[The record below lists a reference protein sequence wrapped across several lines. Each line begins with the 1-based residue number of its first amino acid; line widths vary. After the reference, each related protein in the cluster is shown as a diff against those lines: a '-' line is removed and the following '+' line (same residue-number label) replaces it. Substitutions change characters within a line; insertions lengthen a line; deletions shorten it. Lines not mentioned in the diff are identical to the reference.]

1 MMSSVTVNRHCVRQL
16 PPSESRGEAVDI
28 HLLEDTMQDLPDL
41 ALVGSTWSDM
51 ARRVSAFV
59 EGESEQERGRAADF
73 LFAAFGLAVEM
84 WYQKGDPAE
93 PAWTEWMHPWRKLA
107 GDNPGT
113 VYLSA
118 PVSARHRYRL
128 RGPLA
133 GAHYVGVQLYHQV
146 QGFNAPSAN
155 ISSAEL
161 VAGQDG
167 RFELVLGGE
176 RPTGAAN
183 WLPLEPEDYVAMV
196 RVYSYEPWTR
206 WDVSIER
213 IDDSPAEPLSAEAR
227 LAKAA
232 SYFEAEVR
240 SSMEL
245 TELIQAGGTNAY
257 GPPDATYRQP
267 EYGDALFPTLDN
279 TYEGFFVD
287 LQADEAILLHG
298 RLPKAKYTSLVF
310 YDRWWATPDYPRLR
324 CYLTDRDLVLN
335 TDGTYDAV
343 IAASDPGVPNWIDTG
358 GLAQGVFASRFL
370 LAEEKLLPEASV
382 VKLAE
387 LPALLASA

>member
-1 MMSSVTVNRHCVRQL
+1 METATTQPARFGDLWCEMSDQVMECVAGR
-16 PPSESRGEAVDI
+16 SS
-28 HLLEDTMQDLPDL
+28 LEHERATEF
-41 ALVGSTWSDM
+41 LV
-51 ARRVSAFV
+51 A
-59 EGESEQERGRAADF
+59 AAD
-73 LFAAFGLAVEM
+73 LAVEM
-84 WYQKGDPAE
+84 WFQKGDPAT

-118 PVSARHRYRL
+118 PVSPRHTYRV

-155 ISSAEL
+155 ISSADL
-161 VAGQDG
+161 VAGEDG
-167 RFELVLGGE
+167 RFELFLGGD
-176 RPTGAAN
+176 RPDGGAD
-183 WLPLEPEDYVAMV
+183 WLPLQEDDYIAMV

-213 IDDSPAEPLSAEAR
+213 VDDAPAEPLPVEER
-227 LAKAA
+227 LEKAA
-232 SYFEAEVR
+232 AYFQAEVL
-240 SSMEL
+240 SSIEL
-245 TELIQAGGTNAY
+245 TGLIRAGGTNGY

-267 EYGDALFPTLDN
+267 KYGDALFPTLDN

-287 LQADEAILLHG
+287 LGPGEAILLHG

-310 YDRWWATPDYPRLR
+310 YDRWWATPDYPRLH

-335 TDGTYDAV
+335 PDGSYDAV
-343 IAASDPGVPNWIDTG
+343 IAASDPGAPNWIDTG
-358 GLAQGVFASRFL
+358 GLTEGVFASRFL

-382 VKLAE
+382 VKLAK
-387 LPALLASA
+387 LPALLASAGA

>member
-1 MMSSVTVNRHCVRQL
+1 LNHPDQ
-16 PPSESRGEAVDI
+16 EA
-28 HLLEDTMQDLPDL
+28 TMQDPADFT
-41 ALVGSTWSDM
+41 LVGSTWNDM
-51 ARRVSAFV
+51 AAHVSAAV
-59 EGESEQERGRAADF
+59 DGMPELERARAADF

-84 WYQKGDPAE
+84 WYQKGDPAD

-118 PVSARHRYRL
+118 PVSPRHRYRV

-146 QGFNAPSAN
+146 GGFNAPSAN

-161 VAGQDG
+161 VAGPDG
-167 RFELVLGGE
+167 RFELMLGGQ
-176 RPTGAAN
+176 RPDGTAN
-183 WLPLEPEDYVAMV
+183 WLPLQDGDYIAMV
-196 RVYSYEPWTR
+196 RVYSYAPWTR

-213 IDDSPAEPLSAEAR
+213 IDDSPAEPLPAEER
-227 LAKAA
+227 LAKAT
-232 SYFEAEVR
+232 SYFEAEVL
-240 SSMEL
+240 SSIEL

-267 EYGDALFPTLDN
+267 KYGDALFPTLDN

-287 LQADEAILLHG
+287 LRPNEAILLHG

-324 CYLTDRDLVLN
+324 CYLTDRDLALN
-335 TDGTYDAV
+335 ADGTYDAV
-343 IAASDPGVPNWIDTG
+343 IAATDPGVPNWIDTG
-358 GLAQGVFASRFL
+358 GLTQGVFASRFL
-370 LAEEKLLPEASV
+370 LTQETLLPDASV
-382 VKLAE
+382 VGLAD
-387 LPALLASA
+387 LPALLASTGA

>member
-1 MMSSVTVNRHCVRQL
+1 MV
-16 PPSESRGEAVDI
+16 P
-28 HLLEDTMQDLPDL
+28 LLSDL
-41 ALVGSTWSDM
+41 APLGDLWNRM
-51 ARRVSAFV
+51 AQRVSAAV
-59 EGESEQERGRAADF
+59 DGMPELERARTADF
-73 LFAAFGLAVEM
+73 LFAAYGLAVEM
-84 WYQKGDPAE
+84 WYQKGDPAA

-118 PVSARHRYRL
+118 PVSPRHRYCI

-133 GAHYVGVQLYHQV
+133 GPHYVGVQLYHKV

-155 ISSAEL
+155 ISSADL
-161 VAGQDG
+161 VAGDDG
-167 RFELVLGGE
+167 RFELVLGGDG
-176 RPTGAAN
+176 PDGAAN
-183 WLPLEPEDYVAMV
+183 WLPLQEDDYIAMV
-196 RVYSYEPWTR
+196 RVYSYDPWTR
-206 WDVSIER
+206 WDVSIEHV
-213 IDDSPAEPLSAEAR
+213 DDAPAEPLPAEER

-232 SYFEAEVR
+232 SYFEAEVL

-245 TELIQAGGTNAY
+245 TELIRAGGTNAY

-267 EYGDALFPTLDN
+267 KYGDALFPTLDN
-279 TYEGFFVD
+279 TYEGFFID
-287 LQADEAILLHG
+287 LAPDEAILLHG

-335 TDGTYDAV
+335 PDGSYDAV

-358 GLAQGVFASRFL
+358 GLTQGVFASRFL
-370 LAEEKLLPEASV
+370 LTEEKLLPEASV
-382 VKLAE
+382 VKPSE
-387 LPALLASA
+387 LPALLRPAGS

>member
-1 MMSSVTVNRHCVRQL
+1 MA
-16 PPSESRGEAVDI
+16 P
-28 HLLEDTMQDLPDL
+28 LLSDL
-41 ALVGSTWSDM
+41 APLGDLWSRM
-51 ARRVSAFV
+51 AKRVSAAV
-59 EGESEQERGRAADF
+59 DGMPELEHARAADF

-84 WYQKGDPAE
+84 WYQKGDPTA

-118 PVSARHRYRL
+118 PVSARHRYRI

-133 GAHYVGVQLYHQV
+133 EPHYVGVQLYRQV
-146 QGFNAPSAN
+146 GGFNAPSAN

-176 RPTGAAN
+176 RPAGAAN

-196 RVYSYEPWTR
+196 RVYSYDPWTR

-213 IDDSPAEPLSAEAR
+213 IDDSPAEPLPAEER

-232 SYFEAEVR
+232 SYFQAEVL

-245 TELIQAGGTNAY
+245 TGLIKAGGTNAY

-267 EYGDALFPTLDN
+267 KYGDALFPTLDN

-287 LQADEAILLHG
+287 LAPDEALLLHG

-324 CYLTDRDLVLN
+324 CYVTDRDLVLN
-335 TDGTYDAV
+335 PDGSYDAV
-343 IAASDPGVPNWIDTG
+343 IAAADPGVPNWIDTG
-358 GLAQGVFASRFL
+358 GLTQGVFASRFL
-370 LAEEKLLPEASV
+370 LTEEKLLPEASV
-382 VKLAE
+382 VKLAD
-387 LPALLASA
+387 LPALLRTAGG

>member
-1 MMSSVTVNRHCVRQL
+1 MA
-16 PPSESRGEAVDI
+16 P
-28 HLLEDTMQDLPDL
+28 LLSDL
-41 ALVGSTWSDM
+41 APVGDLWNAM
-51 ARRVSAFV
+51 AERVSAAV
-59 EGESEQERGRAADF
+59 DGMLELERGRAADF

-84 WYQKGDPAE
+84 WYQKGDPAD

-118 PVSARHRYRL
+118 PVSPKHRYHI

-133 GAHYVGVQLYHQV
+133 GPHYVGVQLYHQV

-155 ISSAEL
+155 ISSADL
-161 VAGQDG
+161 VAGDDG
-167 RFELVLGGE
+167 RFELFLGGD
-176 RPTGAAN
+176 RPAGAAN
-183 WLPLEPEDYVAMV
+183 WLPLGEDDYIAMV
-196 RVYSYEPWTR
+196 RVYAYDPWTR

-213 IDDSPAEPLSAEAR
+213 VDDAPAEPLPVEER

-232 SYFEAEVR
+232 SYFEAEVL

-245 TELIQAGGTNAY
+245 TGLIKAGGTNAY

-267 EYGDALFPTLDN
+267 KYGDALFPTLDN

-287 LQADEAILLHG
+287 LAADEAILLHG
-298 RLPKAKYTSLVF
+298 RLPKSRYTSLVF

-335 TDGTYDAV
+335 PDGSYDAV

-358 GLAQGVFASRFL
+358 GLTQGVFASRFL
-370 LAEEKLLPEASV
+370 LTEEKLLPEASV
-382 VKLAE
+382 VKLSE
-387 LPALLASA
+387 LPALLAPAGA